1 MLVGAATSRMTAIV
15 GPPSATEMGMSAVRP
30 ARPRSA
36 RNIIRLRSLRSAM
49 APATIPKKR
58 SGSVWS
64 APTMPI
70 AKPDP
75 VNARTSRGRAAK
87 LTPSPSDEIPWLVEQ
102 DPEISVLCEG
112 DVDRLGERLG
122 GRL

>member
-1 MLVGAATSRMTAIV
+1 MHVGAATSRMTAIV

-36 RNIIRLRSLRSAM
+36 RNIIRLRSLRSAI
-49 APATIPKKR
+49 APATIPRKR

-70 AKPDP
+70 AKADP
-75 VNARTSRGRAAK
+75 VTQRRDPLAGQ
-87 LTPSPSDEIPWLVEQ
+87 Q
-102 DPEISVLCEG
+102 DPEVSVLCEG
-112 DVDRLGERLG
+112 DIDRLGERLG